1 MSLFNKGISKFT
13 SVSNKLN
20 AEANKISLGVSKM
33 NISSNKSWKVT
44 FNNMPKTLAK
54 LKALPEAGMREPHY
68 TAALLIPALCL
79 WPENK
84 EEALN
89 MINFLKGPQPLSTY
103 EVQFITNQLK
113 GNEYLP
119 FSYFEGATPENG
131 YEPAAPYTITVSTVP
146 TSFAEEG
153 YAQLYL
159 RSGGADSPRPVKMRH
174 KPSTSEWFLWEQM
187 LLSGIRKP
195 VSQDPWA

>member
-1 MSLFNKGISKFT
+1 MSFFNKINK
-13 SVSNKLN
+13 VSNKLN
-20 AEANKISLGVSKM
+20 TGVNKLNVGANKL
-33 NISSNKSWKVT
+33 NISTNKSWKVT
-44 FNNMPKTLAK
+44 FNSIPKSLNE
-54 LKALPEAGMREPHY
+54 LKALSESSMREPHY

-103 EVQFITNQLK
+103 EVGFISERLK

-119 FSYFEGATPENG
+119 FSYFEGATPENS
-131 YEPAAPYTITVSTVP
+131 YEPKPPYTVVVSTVP

-159 RSGGADSPRPVKMRH
+159 RSSGADSPRPVKMRQ
-174 KPSTSEWFLWEQM
+174 KPSTGEWFLWEQM
-187 LLSGIRKP
+187 LLSTIRKP
-195 VSQDPWA
+195 VASDPWA